1 MGKRATFSRSKIRII
16 LYTTTIILVLGI
28 FSIVQS
34 VKLARFEREVLLS
47 NQLALVSLDENLN
60 NIGTNLEKVMY
71 SSTPTM
77 LSKLATELWRE
88 SSGAKNNL
96 LMLPSSDT
104 QLTNTYKFLSQV
116 GEFVMALG
124 RKSANDENLSAK
136 ERQQLAELYKYCNS
150 LNEQINQMCNE
161 LENGTF
167 SFDDYNST
175 LLEKN
180 SNLVSINSS
189 FDDVE
194 QSLSDLPSLI
204 YDGPFSDHIE
214 QGEALLLKGVKEEI
228 SQEKALEVAQKVC
241 ENEKS
246 TLEYSYEENGDIPC
260 FVFKSENCTTAITKN
275 GGYPLYMINSEF
287 VGEVEIKQDEAV
299 RNAKKYLEKIGYRNL
314 KESYYFTEDG
324 ICTVNFASDDKG
336 IVIYPDL
343 IKVSVSLESGE
354 ILSFDA
360 TGYVHN
366 HHNRK
371 AFTPA
376 LTEAQAVSKINDTL
390 EVIDTQLC
398 IIPTDWKTEQYCYEI
413 HCKTQEG
420 QELLVYIDGDTGE
433 EDNILILLYSDGGVL
448 TK

>member
-1 MGKRATFSRSKIRII
+1 MDKRATFSRGKIRLI
-16 LYTTTIILVLGI
+16 LYTVTIITILGI
-28 FSIVQS
+28 FGIVQS
-34 VKLARFEREVLLS
+34 VKLAKYEREVLLT

-88 SSGAKNNL
+88 SSGAKNSL
-96 LMLPSSDT
+96 SMLPSSDT
-104 QLTNTYKFLSQV
+104 QLANTYKFLSQV

-124 RKSANDENLSAK
+124 RKSASGEPLSTE
-136 ERQQLAELYKYCNS
+136 ERQQLSSLYDYCSS
-150 LNEQINQMCNE
+150 LSEQVNQMCYE

-175 LLEKN
+175 LLEKS
-180 SNLVSINSS
+180 SNTVTINDS

-214 QGEALLLKGVKEEI
+214 QGTPLLLKGLKEI
-228 SQEKALEVAQKVC
+228 SQDDALKVAQKVC

-246 TLEYSYEENGDIPC
+246 TLEFSHEEDGDIPC
-260 FVFKSENCTTAITKN
+260 FVFQSDNCTVGITKV
-275 GGYPLYMINSEF
+275 GGIPLYMINSQF
-287 VGEVEIKQDEAV
+287 AGEVEIKYDEAV
-299 RNAKKYLEKIGYRNL
+299 RNAKNFLEKIGFKSL
-314 KESYYFTEDG
+314 KESYYFTDDG
-324 ICTVNFASDDKG
+324 ICTINFASNDKG
-336 IVIYPDL
+336 VVIYPDL
-343 IKVSVSLESGE
+343 IKVSVSLETGE

-366 HHNRK
+366 HNERK
-371 AFTPA
+371 PFTPT
-376 LTEAQAVSKINDTL
+376 LTEAEAVSKINDTL
-390 EVIDTQLC
+390 DVIDTQIC

-413 HCKTQEG
+413 HCKTDEG
-420 QELLVYIDGDTGE
+420 QELLVYIDCDTGE

>member
-1 MGKRATFSRSKIRII
+1 MGKKATFSRSKIRIL
-16 LYTTTIILVLGI
+16 LYTTTVILVFGI
-28 FSIVQS
+28 FSIVQT
-34 VKLARFEREVLLS
+34 VKLAKYEREVLLT

-77 LSKLATELWRE
+77 VSKLASELWRE
-88 SSGAKNNL
+88 SSGAKSNL

-104 QLTNTYKFLSQV
+104 QLSNTYKFLSQV

-124 RKSANDENLSAK
+124 RKSAMGETLNTE
-136 ERQQLAELYKYCNS
+136 ERQQLASLYEYCNS
-150 LNEQINQMCNE
+150 LSEQVNQMCYE

-167 SFDDYNST
+167 SFDDYDST
-175 LLEKN
+175 LLEKS
-180 SNLVSINSS
+180 SNTVTINNS

-214 QGEALLLKGVKEEI
+214 QSEPLLLKGLKEE
-228 SQEKALEVAQKVC
+228 SQENAFEIAKKVC

-246 TLEYSYEENGDIPC
+246 TLKYSYEENGNIPC
-260 FVFKSENCTTAITKN
+260 YVFTSENCTVAITKN
-275 GGYPLYMINSEF
+275 GGYPLYMINSKF
-287 VGEVEIKQDEAV
+287 VGEIEIKQDEAV
-299 RNAKKYLEKIGYRNL
+299 RNAKKFLKKIGYDNL
-314 KESYYFTEDG
+314 KESYYFTDDG
-324 ICTVNFASDDKG
+324 ICTINFASDNNG
-336 IVIYPDL
+336 VVVYPDL
-343 IKVSVSLESGE
+343 IKVSVSLENGE

-360 TGYVHN
+360 SGYVNN

-371 AFTPA
+371 SFTPT
-376 LTEAQAVSKINDTL
+376 LTEAQAVEKINDTL
-390 EVIDTQLC
+390 DVIDVQTC
-398 IIPTDWKTEQYCYEI
+398 VIPTDWKTEQYCYEI
-413 HCKTQEG
+413 HCKTEKG
-420 QELLVYIDGDTGE
+420 QELLVYIDCTTGE

>member
-1 MGKRATFSRSKIRII
+1 MDKRAVYSRGKIRLI
-16 LYTTTIILVLGI
+16 LYTVTVITVLGI
-28 FSIVQS
+28 FGIVQT
-34 VKLARFEREVLLS
+34 VKLSRYEREVLVT

-77 LSKLATELWRE
+77 LSKLAAELWRE

-104 QLTNTYKFLSQV
+104 SLSNTYKFLSQV

-124 RKSANDENLSAK
+124 RKSASGEPLSAE
-136 ERQQLAELYKYCNS
+136 ERQQLADLYKYCNS
-150 LNEQINQMCNE
+150 LSEQVNQMCYE

-167 SFDDYNST
+167 SFDDYDST

-180 SNLVSINSS
+180 SNLVTINSS

-214 QGEALLLKGVKEEI
+214 QGTPALLKGLKEI
-228 SQEKALEVAQKVC
+228 SQEDALKIAQKVC
-241 ENEKS
+241 EKEKNS
-246 TLEYSYEENGDIPC
+246 LKFSYEENGDIPC
-260 FVFKSENCTTAITKN
+260 YVFQSDNCTVGITKA
-275 GGYPLYMINSEF
+275 GGIPLYMINSQF
-287 VGEVEIKQDEAV
+287 AGEVELKQDEAV
-299 RNAKKYLEKIGYRNL
+299 RNAREYLEKIGFKNL
-314 KESYYFTEDG
+314 KESYYFTDDG
-324 ICTVNFASDDKG
+324 ICTVNFAGDDKG

-343 IKVSVSLESGE
+343 IKVSVSLETGE
-354 ILSFDA
+354 IMSFDA
-360 TGYVHN
+360 TGYVYN
-366 HHNRK
+366 HHERE
-371 AFTPA
+371 AFTPV
-376 LTEAQAVSKINDTL
+376 LTEAQAVAKINDTL
-390 EVIDTQLC
+390 EVIGTQIC
-398 IIPTDWKTEQYCYEI
+398 VIPTDWKTEQYCYEI
-413 HCKTQEG
+413 YCKTNED
-420 QELLVYIDGDTGE
+420 QELLVYIDCTTGE

>member
-1 MGKRATFSRSKIRII
+1 MVKRASFSRGKIRII
-16 LYTTTIILVLGI
+16 LYTTAIIIVLGI

-34 VKLARFEREVLLS
+34 VKLTKYEREVLLT

-60 NIGTNLEKVMY
+60 NISTNLEKVMY

-77 LSKLATELWRE
+77 LSKLASELWRE
-88 SSGAKNNL
+88 SSGAKNSL

-104 QLTNTYKFLSQV
+104 QLANTYKFLSQV

-124 RKSANDENLSAK
+124 RKSANGESLSAE

-150 LNEQINQMCNE
+150 LNEQVNQMCYE

-167 SFDDYNST
+167 SFDDYDST
-175 LLEKN
+175 LLEKS
-180 SNLVSINSS
+180 SNIVSINNS

-214 QGEALLLKGVKEEI
+214 QGKPLLLNGLKEI
-228 SQEKALEVAQKVC
+228 SQDDALKIAQKVC
-241 ENEKS
+241 ASEKK
-246 TLEYSYEENGDIPC
+246 TIEYSYEENGDIPC
-260 FVFKSENCTTAITKN
+260 YVFKSENCTTAITKA
-275 GGYPLYMINSEF
+275 GGYPLYMINSKF

-299 RNAKKYLEKIGYRNL
+299 RNAKKYLEKIGYKNL
-314 KESYYFTEDG
+314 KESYYFTDDG

-336 IVIYPDL
+336 VIIYPDL
-343 IKVSVSLESGE
+343 IKVSVSLENGE

-371 AFTPA
+371 AFTPT
-376 LTEAQAVSKINDTL
+376 LTEAQAVAKLNNTL

-420 QELLVYIDGDTGE
+420 QELLVYIDCVTGE

>member
-34 VKLARFEREVLLS
+34 VKLYKYEREVLLT

-60 NIGTNLEKVMY
+60 NISTNLEKVMY

-77 LSKLATELWRE
+77 LSKLASELWRE

-104 QLTNTYKFLSQV
+104 QLANTYKFLSQV

-124 RKSANDENLSAK
+124 RKSAYGESLSSK

-150 LNEQINQMCNE
+150 LNEQISQMCYE

-167 SFDDYNST
+167 SFDDYDST
-175 LLEKN
+175 LLEKSSN
-180 SNLVSINSS
+180 SVSINNS

-214 QGEALLLKGVKEEI
+214 QGEPLLLKGLKEI
-228 SQEKALEVAQKVC
+228 SQETAFKIAQKVC
-241 ENEKS
+241 ANEKS
-246 TLEYSYEENGDIPC
+246 TLEYSYEENGNIPC
-260 FVFKSENCTTAITKN
+260 YVFKSESCTTAITKK
-275 GGYPLYMINSEF
+275 GGYPLYMINSKF
-287 VGEVEIKQDEAV
+287 VGEVEINQDEAV
-299 RNAKKYLEKIGYRNL
+299 RNAKKFLKKIGYTNL
-314 KESYYFTEDG
+314 KESYYFTDDG

-336 IVIYPDL
+336 VIIYPDL
-343 IKVSVSLESGE
+343 IKVSVSLENGE

-371 AFTPA
+371 AFTPS
-376 LTEAQAVSKINDTL
+376 LTEAQAVEKINGTL
-390 EVIDTQLC
+390 DVIDTQLC

-413 HCKTQEG
+413 HCKTKEG
-420 QELLVYIDGDTGE
+420 QELLVYIDCNTGE
-433 EDNILILLYSDGGVL
+433 EDNILILLYSDEGVL

>member
-1 MGKRATFSRSKIRII
+1 M
-16 LYTTTIILVLGI
+16 
-28 FSIVQS
+28 QS

-60 NIGTNLEKVMY
+60 NISTNLEKVMY

-77 LSKLATELWRE
+77 LSKLASELWRE

-104 QLTNTYKFLSQV
+104 QLANTYKFLSQV

-124 RKSANDENLSAK
+124 RKSASGESLSAE
-136 ERQQLAELYKYCNS
+136 ERKQLASLYEYCNS
-150 LNEQINQMCNE
+150 LNEQVNQMCYE

-167 SFDDYNST
+167 SFDDYDST

-180 SNLVSINSS
+180 SNLVTINSS

-214 QGEALLLKGVKEEI
+214 QGEALLLKGLKGM
-228 SQEKALEVAQKVC
+228 SQDDALKVAQKVC
-241 ENEKS
+241 ENEKG

-260 FVFKSENCTTAITKN
+260 YVFKSENCTTAITKN
-275 GGYPLYMINSEF
+275 GGYPLYMINSKF
-287 VGEVEIKQDEAV
+287 AGEIEIKQDEAV
-299 RNAKKYLEKIGYRNL
+299 RNAKKYLEKIGFTNL
-314 KESYYFTEDG
+314 KESYYFTDDG
-324 ICTVNFASDDKG
+324 ICTVNFASDNKG
-336 IVIYPDL
+336 VVIYPDL
-343 IKVSVSLESGE
+343 IKVSVSLETGE
-354 ILSFDA
+354 VLSFDA

-371 AFTPA
+371 SFTPT
-376 LTEAQAVSKINDTL
+376 LTEAQAVAKINDTL

-420 QELLVYIDGDTGE
+420 QELLVYIDCDTGE

>member
-1 MGKRATFSRSKIRII
+1 MGKRASFSRSKIRII
-16 LYTTTIILVLGI
+16 LYTTAIILVLGI

-60 NIGTNLEKVMY
+60 NISTNLEKVMY

-77 LSKLATELWRE
+77 LSKLASELWRE
-88 SSGAKNNL
+88 SSGAKNSL
-96 LMLPSSDT
+96 AMLPSSDT
-104 QLTNTYKFLSQV
+104 QLANTYKFLSQV

-124 RKSANDENLSAK
+124 RKSASGESLSAE
-136 ERQQLAELYKYCNS
+136 ERQQLAKLYEYCNS
-150 LNEQINQMCNE
+150 LNEQVNQMCYE

-167 SFDDYNST
+167 SFDDYDST

-180 SNLVSINSS
+180 SNLVTINSS

-214 QGEALLLKGVKEEI
+214 QGEALLLKGLKEM
-228 SQEKALEVAQKVC
+228 SQDDALKVAQKVC
-241 ENEKS
+241 ENEKG

-260 FVFKSENCTTAITKN
+260 YVFKSENCTTAITKN
-275 GGYPLYMINSEF
+275 GGYPLYMINSKF

-299 RNAKKYLEKIGYRNL
+299 RNAKKYLEKIGYTNL
-314 KESYYFTEDG
+314 KECYYFTDDG

-343 IKVSVSLESGE
+343 IKVSVSLETGE
-354 ILSFDA
+354 VLSFDA

-371 AFTPA
+371 SFTPT
-376 LTEAQAVSKINDTL
+376 LTEAQAVAKINDTL

-420 QELLVYIDGDTGE
+420 QELLVYIDCDTGE